1 MTTGF
6 LAEPWHRHDHRCYW
20 DHTRCGWVCPAEE
33 VTEAETH
40 LSEQPLDRPGS
51 AAEPHRERVQSISD
65 DRRYAGQI
73 VGGRGQEA
81 LSRLWTVTE
90 PGIPLLMN
98 VTLTIRPE
106 RLDAFTAALREVLAH
121 ARAED
126 ACLHLDVGRSV
137 ADPGVFVL
145 SEAGVTSSSTAT
157 SSSRRT
163 FSSSTCRAAQ
173 TPTPNPGS

>member
-1 MTTGF
+1 MALTPERPHEKELTH
-6 LAEPWHRHDHRCYW
+6 ERIPREHRHD
-20 DHTRCGWVCPAEE
+20 PE
-33 VTEAETH
+33 
-40 LSEQPLDRPGS
+40 
-51 AAEPHRERVQSISD
+51 
-65 DRRYAGQI
+65 
-73 VGGRGQEA
+73 EA

-137 ADPGVFVL
+137 ADSGVFVL

-163 FSSSTCRAAQ
+163 FSSSTCRSTQ
-173 TPTPNPGS
+173 TPTPNPGL